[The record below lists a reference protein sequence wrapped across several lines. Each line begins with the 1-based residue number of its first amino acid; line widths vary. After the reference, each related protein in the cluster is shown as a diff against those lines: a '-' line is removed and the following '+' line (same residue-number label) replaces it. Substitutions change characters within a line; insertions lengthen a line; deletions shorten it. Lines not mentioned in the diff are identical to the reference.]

1 MKKGHNIRFSFIIL
15 FLTAIILIGS
25 HVPALAHKV
34 MIFAWVEGD
43 TVFTESKFSGGK
55 KVLHAPVVIFDKD
68 GKKLLEGKTDNKGEF
83 SFKIPKVTD
92 LRIVLNAAMGHKAEW
107 TIPESEIREAGAIV
121 EKKSAPE
128 PSGPIPVELSKEE
141 VQQIVIVKKKGA
153 PEPSGPIAVG
163 LSKEEVQKIVEDSL
177 DKKLRPIVRMMT
189 ESKNTKPSLTEIIG
203 GIGYIF
209 GLMGIA
215 LYFKNRG
222 KKR

>member
-1 MKKGHNIRFSFIIL
+1 MKKDHNIRFSFIIL

-55 KVLHAPVVIFDKD
+55 KAINAPIVIFDKD

-128 PSGPIPVELSKEE
+128 PSGPI
-141 VQQIVIVKKKGA
+141 
-153 PEPSGPIAVG
+153 AVG

-177 DKKLRPIVRMMT
+177 DKKLRPIVRMIT

-215 LYFKNRG
+215 LYFMSRG

>member
-1 MKKGHNIRFSFIIL
+1 MKKRHDTRFSCIIL
-15 FLTAIILIGS
+15 FLTAFILIGS
-25 HVPALAHKV
+25 LVPALAHKV
-34 MIFAWVEGD
+34 MIFAWVEED

-55 KVLHAPVVIFDKD
+55 KAINAPVVIFDKD

-107 TIPESEIREAGAIV
+107 TVTESEIREAGAIV
-121 EKKSAPE
+121 EKKKA
-128 PSGPIPVELSKEE
+128 
-141 VQQIVIVKKKGA
+141 A
-153 PEPSGPIAVG
+153 EPSGPIAVG

-177 DKKLRPIVRMMT
+177 DKKLRPIVRMIT
-189 ESKNTKPSLTEIIG
+189 ESKNKGPSLTEIIG

-209 GLMGIA
+209 GLMGVA
-215 LYFKNRG
+215 LYFINRG

>member
-1 MKKGHNIRFSFIIL
+1 MKKRHNTRLSFIIF
-15 FLTAIILIGS
+15 FLTAIIIAGS
-25 HVPALAHKV
+25 HVPAMAHKV
-34 MIFAWVEGD
+34 MIFAWIEGD

-55 KVLHAPVVIFDKD
+55 KVIHAPVEIFDKD

-83 SFKIPKVTD
+83 SFKIPKVSD

-107 TIPESEIREAGAIV
+107 TIPESEIRESGDIV
-121 EKKSAPE
+121 EKKSTAE
-128 PSGPIPVELSKEE
+128 PSGPIP
-141 VQQIVIVKKKGA
+141 
-153 PEPSGPIAVG
+153 VG

-177 DKKLRPIVRMMT
+177 DKKLRPIIRMIT

>member
-1 MKKGHNIRFSFIIL
+1 MKKGHNIRLFFIFL
-15 FLTAIILIGS
+15 FLPAIILIGS
-25 HVPALAHKV
+25 HVPAQAHKV

-55 KVLHAPVVIFDKD
+55 KVINAQVVIFDTD

-107 TIPESEIREAGAIV
+107 TVPESEIREAGNIV
-121 EKKSAPE
+121 EEKSAVE
-128 PSGPIPVELSKEE
+128 PS
-141 VQQIVIVKKKGA
+141 
-153 PEPSGPIAVG
+153 EPTTVG
-163 LSKEEVQKIVEDSL
+163 LSKEEVRKIVEDSL
-177 DKKLRPIVRMMT
+177 DKKLRPIVRMIT

-209 GLMGIA
+209 GLMGVA

>member
-1 MKKGHNIRFSFIIL
+1 MKKGHNTQFFFIIP

-25 HVPALAHKV
+25 HGSALAHKV
-34 MIFAWVEGD
+34 MIFAWIEGD

-55 KVLHAPVVIFDKD
+55 KVIHAPVVIFDKN
-68 GKKLLEGKTDNKGEF
+68 GKKLLEGKTDNKGKF

-107 TIPESEIREAGAIV
+107 TVPESEIRESGDIV
-121 EKKSAPE
+121 EKKSTAD

-141 VQQIVIVKKKGA
+141 VQKIVA
-153 PEPSGPIAVG
+153 EPSGPIPVG

-209 GLMGIA
+209 GLMGVA
-215 LYFKNRG
+215 LYFMNRE

>member
-1 MKKGHNIRFSFIIL
+1 MKKRHNTRFFLIIL
-15 FLTAIILIGS
+15 FLTTIILLGS
-25 HVPALAHKV
+25 HGPALAHKV

-43 TVFTESKFSGGK
+43 TIFTESKFSGGK
-55 KVLHAPVVIFDKD
+55 KAINAPVVIFDKD

-107 TIPESEIREAGAIV
+107 MIPESEIREAGPIV
-121 EKKSAPE
+121 EKKSAAE
-128 PSGPIPVELSKEE
+128 PSGPIS
-141 VQQIVIVKKKGA
+141 
-153 PEPSGPIAVG
+153 VG
-163 LSKEEVQKIVEDSL
+163 LSKEEVRNIVEDSL

-189 ESKNTKPSLTEIIG
+189 ESKNTKPSLTDIIG

-209 GLMGIA
+209 GLMGVA
-215 LYFKNRG
+215 LYFKNRS

>member
-1 MKKGHNIRFSFIIL
+1 MKKGYNIRFSFIIL
-15 FLTAIILIGS
+15 FLTSIILTGS

-55 KVLHAPVVIFDKD
+55 KAINAPVVIFDKD

-83 SFKIPKVTD
+83 SFKIPKLTD

-107 TIPESEIREAGAIV
+107 TVPESEIREVGNIV
-121 EKKSAPE
+121 EKKSAQV
-128 PSGPIPVELSKEE
+128 SGPIG
-141 VQQIVIVKKKGA
+141 I
-153 PEPSGPIAVG
+153 G
-163 LSKEEVQKIVEDSL
+163 LSKEEVKKIVEDSL

-189 ESKNTKPSLTEIIG
+189 ESKNNEPSFTEIIG

-209 GLMGIA
+209 GLMGVA